1 VTGTP
6 HIDDADPFDLPAWV
20 GERAVTWIAD
30 SGTRF
35 GHHIIGRLT
44 ADGEA
49 ALACDVL
56 AIDQAYPT
64 QVADSGWRRQA
75 HQAWHN
81 DQVLVISYDGRLTLA
96 VPGHEFTADLLLAA
110 LARFAKA
117 VGGTP
122 ERFTAALRL
131 SALNRRR

>member
-1 VTGTP
+1 VSV
-6 HIDDADPFDLPAWV
+6 IDEADPFDLPAWV
-20 GERAVTWIAD
+20 GEREVTWIAE
-30 SGTRF
+30 SGVRF
-35 GHHIIGRLT
+35 GHHISGRLT
-44 ADGEA
+44 SVGEGD
-49 ALACDVL
+49 LSLDVL

-81 DQVLVISYDGRLTLA
+81 DQVLVVTYDGRMTLA
-96 VPGHEFTADLLLAA
+96 VPGHEFSADLVLAA

-117 VGGTP
+117 VGGKP

-131 SALNRRR
+131 SALGRRA

>member
-1 VTGTP
+1 MSVTP
-6 HIDDADPFDLPAWV
+6 EIDEADPFDLPSWV
-20 GERAVTWIAD
+20 GEREVTWVAD
-30 SGTRF
+30 SGVRF
-35 GHHIIGRLT
+35 GHHITGRLT
-44 ADGEA
+44 ADGESDI
-49 ALACDVL
+49 ACDVL

-81 DQVLVISYDGRLTLA
+81 DQVLVISYAGRLTLA
-96 VPGHEFTADLLLAA
+96 VPGHEFTADLVLAA
-110 LARFAKA
+110 LARFAKS

-131 SALNRRR
+131 SALGRRR